1 MPKIEIADDA
11 GNEISEI
18 SIPIPFYIRVKM
30 EEGMK
35 RYRISLIDD
44 FGKIR
49 SQYTGGTERK
59 YLELHIP
66 LIRLSKPGQLRIL
79 IEESSGEASYSQKH
93 QVSIHY
99 LPYSLSERKPNIED
113 LSEQSEIMSTSE
125 MINLQENSEIKKDQE
140 NKFSVSDQI
149 IAEFNEEGI
158 EKEQIVEEQLEILPK
173 KHENANEGISNIVK
187 VETDKEKIGEGDN
200 AEKKNISSLEEVQKE
215 KYFGISLEEA
225 EYLFKREE
233 IIKHGAVQKRSSNI
247 EEE

>member
-1 MPKIEIADDA
+1 MSKIEIADDS

-49 SQYTGGTERK
+49 SQYMGGSNRE
-59 YLELHIP
+59 YIELHIP

-79 IEESSGEASYSQKH
+79 IEESSGEADYSEKH
-93 QVSIHY
+93 QVSIRY
-99 LPYSLSERKPNIED
+99 LPYSPPERKPTDEEHPEESEIELKNEEDHLQEPPAIEEEQINEFSEPDQKSPVLSEKMSINETIFEEALED
-113 LSEQSEIMSTSE
+113 LSEKHNMLRSEP
-125 MINLQENSEIKKDQE
+125 INEDPREID
-140 NKFSVSDQI
+140 
-149 IAEFNEEGI
+149 NEEGNI
-158 EKEQIVEEQLEILPK
+158 ILSSEEIQDE
-173 KHENANEGISNIVK
+173 EESGIS
-187 VETDKEKIGEGDN
+187 
-200 AEKKNISSLEEVQKE
+200 Q
-215 KYFGISLEEA
+215 EEA

-233 IIKHGAVQKRSSNI
+233 IIKNGVMLKKRFNI